1 MKYSEKIEIVK
12 KIPIP
17 VYMRDEVVP
26 KLGSYY
32 GSGEG
37 YFEYGRVEK
46 CPLHN
51 EDTGSFRYYEET
63 NSCSCFGCRRGGDVV
78 NLHRLFYEINEDT
91 EISFKEAVDYL
102 YAKYVTKEIVDAAV
116 IATKK
121 KTNSVR
127 VVESGDDK
135 IEESS
140 IEVMRAL
147 RKVKEAE
154 TRIVTTE
161 HNSGM
166 RAKKTKLFWVCK
178 KLHRLGLISSAEIS
192 DIALKM

>member
-17 VYMRDEVVP
+17 VYMREEVVP

-102 YAKYVTKEIVDAAV
+102 YAKYVTKDIVDGAV
-116 IATKK
+116 LSSKK
-121 KTNSVR
+121 KSSNTR
-127 VVESGDDK
+127 VVESGAEK
-135 IEESS
+135 IEESN

-147 RKVKEAE
+147 RKVKDAE
-154 TRIVTTE
+154 VRIFANE
-161 HNSGM
+161 HNNVA
-166 RAKKTKLFWVCK
+166 RAKKTKLLWVCK
-178 KLHRLGLISSAEIS
+178 KLHRLGFISSS
-192 DIALKM
+192 DMSEVALKM